1 LVNSAFED
9 DFVAMMSFTRAAA
22 GALLVLAV
30 CGHGGAAWADA
41 DEYTGQAW
49 NPTSTAAHPCGVGI
63 PQRGNFPRDRWV
75 NGRKPTVKLT
85 VRQDG
90 AQLCYVIDGI
100 AEAPVIRVQQ
110 GQTLTVTVRN
120 EITDPAALEKLLPVA
135 GNRERPLAALA
146 HHSGIMDVVPGERHE
161 ITGRTNL
168 HMHGFAVPPVAPQD
182 EVLMGCADPAVGPA
196 ACGQR
201 DITYHYQI
209 PPDMP
214 PGLYWYHPHMHGE
227 VQAQM
232 LAGLTGA
239 IVVEGPDDQARNDAG
254 IPDRVFIVRQLQDTD
269 GKTGVAAKASGAAPA
284 PDPATVSGLA
294 NAPGSLPA
302 PAVSTPAPG
311 STLPAPPSTAARGV
325 SVTPTPQRPTTL
337 TATGIRI
344 DTHHELGCTNSSMV
358 DELSLNGAPVVDGPA
373 QDKDLAPLSMSVGT
387 TQLWRFVNAAT
398 DAFLDL
404 ALTDEAGKPV
414 PIQVLARDGS
424 PLSDDSGRPTD
435 TSMTTDA
442 QLVPPAGRIEFLVA
456 APALGQKLYLVS
468 HAVDT
473 GCTGDSVPERRL
485 GVLTALPYTADAAQQ
500 AQVPSPTT
508 APNMFTGLLTRKT
521 DHKRVIAF
529 AEYPRPGDED
539 QTDFYIAERRP
550 GVALVPYQMN
560 GSPTITVPADSVE
573 EWTVENWTNEVH
585 AFHIHQVH
593 FRVLSVNGQPAP
605 DTPLLDTVTVPAA
618 APADVTGA
626 TQVAPGQVRIKLFFP
641 ESLAGDI
648 PFHCHLVDHEDN
660 GMMGVLRVIS
670 RTMRDTASHSQQ

>member
-1 LVNSAFED
+1 MALLVD
-9 DFVAMMSFTRAAA
+9 DFVAMMSVIRAAA

-30 CGHGGAAWADA
+30 CGHGGTAWADA

-135 GNRERPLAALA
+135 GKRERPLAALA
-146 HHSGIMDVVPGERHE
+146 HHNGIMDVVPGERHE

-182 EVLMGCADPAVGPA
+182 EVLMGCADPAVGA
-196 ACGQR
+196 AVCGQR
-201 DITYHYQI
+201 EITYHYQI

-269 GKTGVAAKASGAAPA
+269 GKAGAAGSA
-284 PDPATVSGLA
+284 A
-294 NAPGSLPA
+294 APGRGASITL
-302 PAVSTPAPG
+302 TPPRA
-311 STLPAPPSTAARGV
+311 
-325 SVTPTPQRPTTL
+325 TTL
-337 TATGIRI
+337 ATTGTRI
-344 DTHHELGCTNSSMV
+344 DTRHELGCTNNATV
-358 DELSLNGAPVVDGPA
+358 DEISLNGAPVVDGPA

-404 ALTDEAGKPV
+404 AVTDETGKPV

-424 PLSDDSGRPTD
+424 PLIDDSGHPTD
-435 TSMTTDA
+435 YAMTTEA
-442 QLVPPAGRIEFLVA
+442 QLVPPAGRIEFLVS

-500 AQVPSPTT
+500 AQVPPRTTSPNIF
-508 APNMFTGLLTRKT
+508 AGLLVRKT
-521 DHKRVIAF
+521 NRKRVIAF
-529 AEYPRPGDED
+529 AEYPRPGAED

-550 GVALVPYQMN
+550 GMALLPYRMD
-560 GSPTITVPADSVE
+560 SAPTLTVPADSVE

-593 FRVLSVNGQPAP
+593 FRVLSVNGQAVA
-605 DTPLLDTVTVPAA
+605 DAPLLDTVTVPAA

-626 TQVAPGQVRIKLFFP
+626 AQATLASAATPADVTNAARVPPADVTGAARVAPGQVRIKLFFP

-660 GMMGVLRVIS
+660 GMMGVLRVTP
-670 RTMRDTASHSQQ
+670 RGDGAVP